1 MRLKT
6 IRFFAPD
13 GNSGAEPQ
21 ANEPAGGTSGQ
32 NQQESGQNATPPSF
46 DYEKLAGIIQGKQN
60 VAEDTVLK
68 NYFKQQG
75 LSQADAEAAIAAFK
89 QQKADSQ
96 PNVEAMQAQLNA
108 AQAESRRLLL
118 ENAATVSAI
127 EMGMD
132 ARTIPYLLKMADLT
146 NCLSQDGKVD
156 DEAMKKALNQVLE
169 DVPALKPTEG
179 SKHGFVQIGTG
190 GGSEK
195 PEGGNPPTPM
205 PTKRWNRF
213 H

>member
-6 IRFFAPD
+6 ICFFAPD
-13 GNSGAEPQ
+13 GNGGAEPP
-21 ANEPAGGTSGQ
+21 AGDPAGGASGQ
-32 NQQESGQNATPPSF
+32 NQQQNGQSAVPPSF

-169 DVPALKPTEG
+169 E
-179 SKHGFVQIGTG
+179 
-190 GGSEK
+190 
-195 PEGGNPPTPM
+195 
-205 PTKRWNRF
+205 
-213 H
+213 

>member
-6 IRFFAPD
+6 IRFYAPD
-13 GNSGAEPQ
+13 GNGGAEPP
-21 ANEPAGGTSGQ
+21 AGDPAGGASGQ
-32 NQQESGQNATPPSF
+32 NQQEGGQNITLPSF

-60 VAEDTVLK
+60 VAEDTVL
-68 NYFKQQG
+68 N
-75 LSQADAEAAIAAFK
+75 
-89 QQKADSQ
+89 
-96 PNVEAMQAQLNA
+96 
-108 AQAESRRLLL
+108 
-118 ENAATVSAI
+118 
-127 EMGMD
+127 

>member
-13 GNSGAEPQ
+13 GNGGAEPP
-21 ANEPAGGTSGQ
+21 AGDPAGGASGQ
-32 NQQESGQNATPPSF
+32 NQQEGGQNITLPSF

-169 DVPALKPTEG
+169 E
-179 SKHGFVQIGTG
+179 
-190 GGSEK
+190 
-195 PEGGNPPTPM
+195 
-205 PTKRWNRF
+205 
-213 H
+213 